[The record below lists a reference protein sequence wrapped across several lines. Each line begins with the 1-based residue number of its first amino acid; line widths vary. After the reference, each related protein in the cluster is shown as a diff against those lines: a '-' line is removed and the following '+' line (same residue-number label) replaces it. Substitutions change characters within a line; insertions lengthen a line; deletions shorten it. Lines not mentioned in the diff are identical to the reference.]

1 MATLYYSC
9 DGSVTAG
16 NGNNSQALSCSTGWQ
31 TYTPPTNEPQTF
43 ELSGEL
49 LTAAD
54 ASALLAAVMVLV
66 ALWATFKII
75 LNTMGIKL

>member
-9 DGSVTAG
+9 DGSVSITG
-16 NGNNSQALSCSTGWQ
+16 NGSDQGLKCSTGWQ
-31 TYTPPTNEPQTF
+31 SYTPPTTEPQTL

-49 LTAAD
+49 LTASD
-54 ASALLAAVMVLV
+54 ASSLIVAVVLLV